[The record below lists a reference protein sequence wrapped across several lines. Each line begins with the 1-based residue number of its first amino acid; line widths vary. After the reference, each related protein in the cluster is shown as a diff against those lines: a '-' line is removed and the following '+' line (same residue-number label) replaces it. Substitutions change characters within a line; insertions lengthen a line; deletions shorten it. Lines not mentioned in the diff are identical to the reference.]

1 MMGLTRCYKTA
12 VFLHFINEYE
22 CMNGLKFDHT
32 EDIVRKVCYLCFA
45 NLGKMRPNPLPDN
58 ME

>member
-1 MMGLTRCYKTA
+1 MCWLGTEDRGLNC
-12 VFLHFINEYE
+12 E
-22 CMNGLKFDHT
+22 HT
-32 EDIVRKVCYLCFA
+32 EDIFQKVCYSSFA